1 MFLYLRISVWIIVFV
16 FIFAHFWYTKIYLS
30 KKWHLNIFV
39 VIFTKKFNQIY
50 LYLYLPKN
58 VNPNIF
64 VFVFAKK
71 YRPEYIC
78 NCIQVWELYLSH
90 TGSLERVIVE
100 QKMIFN
106 KLKFFWMDFYLE
118 KFSLNKYFH
127 TIIVY
132 NGICKL

>member
-1 MFLYLRISVWIIVFV
+1 MFIFILVFADINQNNRI
-16 FIFAHFWYTKIYLS
+16 FIFAFFGKFEYNHIHICPKKLSRIYS
-30 KKWHLNIFV
+30 
-39 VIFTKKFNQIY
+39 Y
-50 LYLYLPKN
+50 LYFPKN